1 MIRRPPRSTRTDTL
15 FPYTT
20 LFRSWF
26 IVWHDGAAIGACAIF
41 PTVGAAWPFYSYRR
55 DRVRTVSQALG
66 RSITLE
72 TLAPSNHF
80 DGAAEVG
87 GLIVLPSARGG
98 GAGRL
103 AARSRYMVMAGPRDR
118 KSPSLNYSPYCA

>member
-1 MIRRPPRSTRTDTL
+1 MTRRPPRSTRTDTL

-20 LFRSWF
+20 LFRSNLPADPETLAAMLTASVARMTAADGGTGDTAALWF

-66 RSITLE
+66 
-72 TLAPSNHF
+72 
-80 DGAAEVG
+80 
-87 GLIVLPSARGG
+87 
-98 GAGRL
+98 
-103 AARSRYMVMAGPRDR
+103 DR
-118 KSPSLNYSPYCA
+118 KSTRLNSSH